1 MTKTAATRD
10 GYGEALLELASNPK
24 VVVLEADLGKSTKS
38 LHFRKAHPE
47 RTVSCG
53 IGEQNMLLVGAGLAA
68 SGYIPFASTFAIFTE
83 RAFEQMRNGV
93 ARPNL
98 AVHVCGSHGGTHT
111 GTDGSSAQSI
121 EDLAIYRT
129 LPNVVVMH
137 PSDAVSTKELT
148 IQLASLGSPSYM
160 RTARNKTPVL
170 YEGREDKI
178 KIGKGVVLRDG
189 TDVAI
194 VACGVMVSEA
204 LKAAETLE
212 AKGIQASVVDMH
224 TLKPLDGA
232 LIDSLVASCGAL
244 VTAEDHSVIG
254 GLGGAVAEHL
264 TANTYAPLERVGV
277 QDRFGESGQSDEM
290 LELMQIS
297 APYIVEAAKRAMGR
311 RPDDERDAAG
321 EGS

>member
-1 MTKTAATRD
+1 MTRMAATRD
-10 GYGEALLELASNPK
+10 GYGQALLDLADNPK

-53 IGEQNMLLVGAGLAA
+53 IGEQNMLLVGAGMAA

-98 AVHVCGSHGGTHT
+98 AVHLCGSHGGTHT

-121 EDLAIYRT
+121 EDLAVFRT

-137 PSDAVSTKELT
+137 PCDDVSTRALT
-148 IQLASLGSPSYM
+148 MQLADTNSPSYM
-160 RTARNKTPVL
+160 RTARNKTPVM
-170 YEGREDKI
+170 YDDAEEGTI
-178 KIGKGVVLRDG
+178 QIGKGVELRQG

-194 VACGVMVSEA
+194 IACGVMVSESI
-204 LKAAETLE
+204 KAAEAL
-212 AKGIQASVVDMH
+212 AADGVSAAVIDMH

-232 LIDSLVASCGAL
+232 LIDSLVSRCGAL
-244 VTAEDHSVIG
+244 VTAEDHNVIG
-254 GLGGAVAEHL
+254 GLGSAVAEHIV
-264 TANTYAPLERVGV
+264 ANTFAPLEMVGV
-277 QDRFGESGQSDEM
+277 PDRFGESGQADEM
-290 LELMQIS
+290 LEVMNIS
-297 APYIVEAAKRAMGR
+297 SPYIA
-311 RPDDERDAAG
+311 DAARKAI
-321 EGS
+321 SRK

>member
-1 MTKTAATRD
+1 MSRMAATRD
-10 GYGEALLELASNPK
+10 GYGQALLELAENDK

-47 RTVSCG
+47 RTISCG
-53 IGEQNMLLVGAGLAA
+53 IGEQNMLLVAAGMAS

-129 LPNVVVMH
+129 LPNVTVLH
-137 PSDAVSTKELT
+137 PCDDVSTRLLT
-148 IQLASLGSPSYM
+148 KQLAESNSPSYM

-170 YEGREDKI
+170 YDDI
-178 KIGKGVVLRDG
+178 DPSAIQIGKGIELRDG
-189 TDVAI
+189 ADVAI
-194 VACGVMVSEA
+194 IACGVLVSEA
-204 LKAAETLE
+204 LKAADTLSE
-212 AKGIQASVVDMH
+212 QGIQATVIDMH
-224 TLKPLDGA
+224 TIKPLDTH
-232 LIDSLVASCGAL
+232 LVDRVAARCGAV

-264 TANTYAPLERVGV
+264 SASSCTPLERVGV
-277 QDRFGESGQSDEM
+277 NDRFGESGQADEM
-290 LELMQIS
+290 LELMELS
-297 APYIVEAAKRAMGR
+297 APHIVKAAQRAITR
-311 RPDDERDAAG
+311 K
-321 EGS
+321 

>member
-1 MTKTAATRD
+1 MTRMAATRD
-10 GYGEALLELASNPK
+10 GYGQALLDLADNPK

-53 IGEQNMLLVGAGLAA
+53 IGEQNMLLVGAGMAA

-98 AVHVCGSHGGTHT
+98 AVHLCGSHGGTHT

-121 EDLAIYRT
+121 EDLAVFRT

-137 PSDAVSTKELT
+137 PCDDVSTRALT
-148 IQLASLGSPSYM
+148 IQLADTQTPSYM
-160 RTARNKTPVL
+160 RTARNKTPVM
-170 YEGREDKI
+170 YDDAEEGTI
-178 KIGKGVVLRDG
+178 QIGKGVELKEG

-194 VACGVMVSEA
+194 IACGVMVSESI
-204 LKAAETLE
+204 KAAEALAAE
-212 AKGIQASVVDMH
+212 GVSAAVIDMH

-232 LIDSLVASCGAL
+232 LIDSLVKRCGAL
-244 VTAEDHSVIG
+244 VTAEDHNVIG
-254 GLGGAVAEHL
+254 GLGSAVAEHL
-264 TANTYAPLERVGV
+264 VANTFAPLEMVGV
-277 QDRFGESGQSDEM
+277 PDRFGESGQADEM
-290 LELMQIS
+290 LEVMKIS
-297 APYIVEAAKRAMGR
+297 SPYIAVAARKAISRK
-311 RPDDERDAAG
+311 
-321 EGS
+321 

>member
-1 MTKTAATRD
+1 MTKMGATRD
-10 GYGEALLELASNPK
+10 GYGEALLHLASNPK

-98 AVHVCGSHGGTHT
+98 PVHVCGSHGGTHT

-137 PSDAVSTKELT
+137 PSDTVSTRELT
-148 IQLASLGSPSYM
+148 IQLAESKSPSYM

-170 YEGREDKI
+170 YEGRENDI
-178 KIGKGVVLRDG
+178 KIGKGIKLREG
-189 TDVAI
+189 SDVAI
-194 VACGVMVSEA
+194 IACGVMVSQS
-204 LKAAETLE
+204 LKAADALE
-212 AKGIQASVVDMH
+212 AEGIHATVVDMH
-224 TLKPLDGA
+224 TLKPLDVD
-232 LIDSLVASCGAL
+232 LIDELVSTCGAL
-244 VTAEDHSVIG
+244 VTAEDHNIIG

-264 TANTYAPLERVGV
+264 VSNTFAPLERVGV
-277 QDRFGESGQSDEM
+277 NDRFGESGEADEM
-290 LELMQIS
+290 LEVMKIS
-297 APYIVEAAKRAMGR
+297 TPYIAAAAKRAMAR
-311 RPDDERDAAG
+311 KSQIQQP
-321 EGS
+321 

>member
-212 AKGIQASVVDMH
+212 AQGIQASVVDMH

-232 LIDSLVASCGAL
+232 LVDSLVASCGAL

-290 LELMQIS
+290 LDLMQIS
-297 APYIVEAAKRAMGR
+297 APYIVEAAKRAMDR
-311 RPDDERDAAG
+311 KA
-321 EGS
+321 

>member
-1 MTKTAATRD
+1 MSKMAATRD
-10 GYGEALLELASNPK
+10 GYGDALLELASNPK

-53 IGEQNMLLVGAGLAA
+53 IGEQNMHLVGAGLAA
-68 SGYIPFASTFAIFTE
+68 SGFIPFASTFAIFTE

-129 LPNVVVMH
+129 LPNVIVMH
-137 PSDAVSTKELT
+137 PSDVVSTKVLT
-148 IQLASLGSPSYM
+148 MQLAESTSPSYT

-170 YEGREDKI
+170 YEGREDDI
-178 KIGKGVVLRDG
+178 KIGKGIVLKEG
-189 TDVAI
+189 SDVAI
-194 VACGVMVSEA
+194 IACGVMVSES
-204 LKAAETLE
+204 LKAADTLANE
-212 AKGIQASVVDMH
+212 GINASVVDMH
-224 TLKPLDGA
+224 TLKPLDGE
-232 LIDSLVASCGAL
+232 LVDRLVASCGAI

-254 GLGGAVAEHL
+254 GLGGAVAEHI
-264 TANTYAPLERVGV
+264 TSNAYAPLERVGV
-277 QDRFGESGQSDEM
+277 QDRFGESGEADEM
-290 LELMQIS
+290 LEVMQIS
-297 APYIVEAAKRAMGR
+297 SPYIA
-311 RPDDERDAAG
+311 DAARRAVARKA
-321 EGS
+321 

>member
-1 MTKTAATRD
+1 MTRMAATRD
-10 GYGEALLELASNPK
+10 GYGQALLELAENDK

-47 RTVSCG
+47 RTISCG
-53 IGEQNMLLVGAGLAA
+53 IGEQNMLLVAAGMAS

-129 LPNVVVMH
+129 LPNVTVLH
-137 PSDAVSTKELT
+137 PCDDVSTRLLT
-148 IQLASLGSPSYM
+148 KQLADSDRPSYM
-160 RTARNKTPVL
+160 RTARNKTLVL
-170 YEGREDKI
+170 YDDVDPSTI
-178 KIGKGVVLRDG
+178 QIGKGIELRDG
-189 TDVAI
+189 ADVAI
-194 VACGVMVSEA
+194 IACGVLVSEA
-204 LKAAETLE
+204 LKAADALSEQ
-212 AKGIQASVVDMH
+212 GVQATVIDMH
-224 TLKPLDGA
+224 TIKPLDT
-232 LIDSLVASCGAL
+232 DLVDRVAERCGAI

-264 TANTYAPLERVGV
+264 STSSCTPLERVGV
-277 QDRFGESGQSDEM
+277 NDRFGESGQADEM
-290 LELMQIS
+290 LELMELS
-297 APYIVEAAKRAMGR
+297 APHIVKATQRAMNR
-311 RPDDERDAAG
+311 K
-321 EGS
+321 

>member
-1 MTKTAATRD
+1 MSRMAATRD
-10 GYGEALLELASNPK
+10 GYGQALLELAENDK

-47 RTVSCG
+47 RTISCG
-53 IGEQNMLLVGAGLAA
+53 IGEQNMLLVAAGMAS

-129 LPNVVVMH
+129 LPNVTVLH
-137 PSDAVSTKELT
+137 PCDDVSTRLLT
-148 IQLASLGSPSYM
+148 KQLAESDSPSYM

-170 YEGREDKI
+170 YDDI
-178 KIGKGVVLRDG
+178 DTSTIQIGKGIELRDG
-189 TDVAI
+189 ADVAI
-194 VACGVMVSEA
+194 IACGVLVSEA
-204 LKAAETLE
+204 LKAADTLSE
-212 AKGIQASVVDMH
+212 QGIHATVIDMH
-224 TLKPLDGA
+224 TIKPLDTQ
-232 LIDSLVASCGAL
+232 LVDRVAARCGAI

-264 TANTYAPLERVGV
+264 SASSCTPLERVGV
-277 QDRFGESGQSDEM
+277 NDRFGESGQADEM
-290 LELMQIS
+290 LELMELS
-297 APYIVEAAKRAMGR
+297 APHIVKAVQRAITR
-311 RPDDERDAAG
+311 K
-321 EGS
+321 